1 MVIGEI
7 VEILIQLKD
16 RQEVLS
22 REEQALIQACD
33 LLDQL
38 PRMAEA
44 TEYKVC
50 QQPFRDFS
58 GRKGTERNRKKRK
71 RKKQTSFTVKNT
83 HFYPQNRRKSQ

>member
-16 RQEVLS
+16 RQEALS
-22 REEQALIQACD
+22 REEQALIQACN

-44 TEYKVC
+44 TEYKAG
-50 QQPFRDFS
+50 Q
-58 GRKGTERNRKKRK
+58 
-71 RKKQTSFTVKNT
+71 
-83 HFYPQNRRKSQ
+83 

>member
-1 MVIGEI
+1 MVIGEL

-22 REEQALIQACD
+22 REEKALIQACN

-44 TEYKVC
+44 TEYKV
-50 QQPFRDFS
+50 
-58 GRKGTERNRKKRK
+58 ER
-71 RKKQTSFTVKNT
+71 
-83 HFYPQNRRKSQ
+83 